1 MLNLHTCAMT
11 QNSWI
16 THDTMWFKTSTIS
29 NIYKT
34 CYLYLLHENG
44 KHFKSL
50 LLILPIIIQD
60 NFLIAKRKF
69 SCQNL
74 DLLLTKLQDLS
85 DQYVTKA
92 KRQKRNVLISV
103 LPCSCQERALLF
115 IVSASRLPW
124 PWYNKPLI
132 TNDYNLYPA
141 RVKTGKMFSYISST
155 YSFLYIVLL

>member
-1 MLNLHTCAMT
+1 MIQCGLKPVKFQIFTNPVIFIYFMKTGNTSNHFY
-11 QNSWI
+11 
-16 THDTMWFKTSTIS
+16 WF
-29 NIYKT
+29 Y
-34 CYLYLLHENG
+34 
-44 KHFKSL
+44 
-50 LLILPIIIQD
+50 IIQD

-85 DQYVTKA
+85 DQCVTKA

-141 RVKTGKMFSYISST
+141 RIKTGKNVFVYFLYLFFLI
-155 YSFLYIVLL
+155 YSFVISPLVLWY